1 MTELLHGT
9 IYFLE
14 LYKNKFEF
22 VSDFLLSPQRGVAF
36 KAQE

>member
-22 VSDFLLSPQRGVAF
+22 VSDFFFRHN
-36 KAQE
+36 EE